1 MTVGTAE
8 KQAGRE
14 WLLRPSAELTPL
26 DEERARRELAE
37 IAASAGAEGLPRLEK
52 FLAGR
57 GAAQRF
63 LAAVFD
69 LSPFLRDLAR
79 RRPQMLDILFERT
92 VEQRLAEIV
101 AAVAATPFAEGVSE
115 ASLMME
121 LRLLKA
127 EAHFLIALAELS
139 GVAETSLTVRRLS
152 DLAGACVHAAVDFLL
167 RDPANPSS
175 ILSIVKRA
183 RDNARTAR
191 TALTREVWEAVNT
204 SWMTLTG
211 LLKRPVRED
220 DLPDVLAAIRQQSAQ
235 VRGALTG
242 TMLRN
247 DGYNFARLG
256 TFLERADNTA
266 RILDVKYYLL
276 LPSVAHIGTSI
287 DNVQWETI
295 LRSVSAH
302 RAYRWLY
309 GAEISALKIA
319 EFLIL
324 DERFPRSLTFCYGQ
338 LLENLGGLE
347 KEYSHR
353 EPSHDLARCAADKL
367 GKQDIEGIFDV
378 GLHQFLLGFIGE
390 NQALASAIAVDYRFN
405 D

>member
-1 MTVGTAE
+1 MLGKTAGSIFWMARYLE
-8 KQAGRE
+8 RSENNARLIDAGFRIALTRSQTAPAEWRSILETAGVDQA
-14 WLLRPSAELTPL
+14 
-26 DEERARRELAE
+26 
-37 IAASAGAEGLPRLEK
+37 
-52 FLAGR
+52 FLATH
-57 GAAQRF
+57 
-63 LAAVFD
+63 D
-69 LSPFLRDLAR
+69 DYSSAR
-79 RRPQMLDILFERT
+79 
-92 VEQRLAEIV
+92 V
-101 AAVAATPFAEGVSE
+101 
-115 ASLMME
+115 
-121 LRLLKA
+121 
-127 EAHFLIALAELS
+127 
-139 GVAETSLTVRRLS
+139 
-152 DLAGACVHAAVDFLL
+152 VDFLL

-175 ILSIVKRA
+175 ILSIVKHA

-324 DERFPRSLTFCYGQ
+324 YPQMPRSLAFCSERMEQHLTQLQRHYGEETEAWRMAHALSHEKLNAPIQ
-338 LLENLGGLE
+338 L
-347 KEYSHR
+347 
-353 EPSHDLARCAADKL
+353 
-367 GKQDIEGIFDV
+367 IFDG
-378 GLHQFLLGFIGE
+378 GLHQYVTGFLRDTA
-390 NQALASAIAVDYRFN
+390 NLARQVERDYRFVE
-405 D
+405 